1 MQIDWSKFYWCFSNT
16 FDGKQPNSWAP
27 RWTFEVSLGLKEA
40 SSLCWAHR
48 IWWRWCRA
56 AGWKLVAEKVIG
68 WCVLVHRTRWLCC
81 KLFYM
86 NSNQDP
92 IVIALSLAHLAVS
105 NSITHCPVFWSHRN
119 ARFQYCMF
127 QVWNAIAIHCYFHL
141 PILGG
146 LNASSWCARNL
157 LGQLQVWARP
167 SLKSSW
173 EMKWTTQ
180 MTTLGVICGM

>member
-1 MQIDWSKFYWCFSNT
+1 MLLKHFWREATQFLGTKVNLRSFTWTQRSFESLLSAQDLMEMMQS
-16 FDGKQPNSWAP
+16 SW
-27 RWTFEVSLGLKEA
+27 VEA
-40 SSLCWAHR
+40 
-48 IWWRWCRA
+48 
-56 AGWKLVAEKVIG
+56 GGGKVIG